1 MTFLFG
7 SEKGA
12 SLLCHY
18 GDKFETG
25 DTDTDCGAR
34 PVVAGQR
41 ARWWCDAVMY
51 RLGRLQSGCIPT
63 VHCSAGSGRVPAHC
77 ALTTGPSS
85 GPPAQSVAV
94 RAWPQQHRTA
104 EWAASLRTCYEHS
117 LENFGLDKWQPGL
130 GPPGASCQVKVDLHP
145 GDCQGKRI
153 VFSFCSRWLDKTL
166 WKCSS
171 QWIMFYITCTLT
183 GLSEVKLVTCCC
195 FSPKC
200 TSTGESFRGQKC
212 DCVWCQCCCNVLTC
226 PDNGSDCRFESLG
239 NGSCRD

>member
-77 ALTTGPSS
+77 ALALPLAPQPSQWQS
-85 GPPAQSVAV
+85 GPGHNNAESGPQSE
-94 RAWPQQHRTA
+94 Q
-104 EWAASLRTCYEHS
+104 LHS
-117 LENFGLDKWQPGL
+117 EP
-130 GPPGASCQVKVDLHP
+130 
-145 GDCQGKRI
+145 
-153 VFSFCSRWLDKTL
+153 
-166 WKCSS
+166 
-171 QWIMFYITCTLT
+171 
-183 GLSEVKLVTCCC
+183 VTNI
-195 FSPKC
+195 
-200 TSTGESFRGQKC
+200 R
-212 DCVWCQCCCNVLTC
+212 
-226 PDNGSDCRFESLG
+226 
-239 NGSCRD
+239 